1 MGSRKKKILITKMKC
16 LNQARFE
23 CSRNRRLFVKKDCL
37 RISMNR
43 DVERI
48 SRDERGTCS
57 H

>member
-1 MGSRKKKILITKMKC
+1 MGSRKKKNFNYKNEMSESGTIRMFQKKNSFC
-16 LNQARFE
+16 
-23 CSRNRRLFVKKDCL
+23 KKDCL